1 MRVAIA
7 VLLVGLSLAGPAIAQ
22 EEAKLDSANTNIK
35 NMASLQ
41 RGAKYF
47 VNYCLGCHSAK
58 YVRYNRLAEDLQI
71 TEQQLVDNLMF
82 TGEHPFD
89 TMANA
94 MRPEDA
100 TRWFGVAPPDLSLIA
115 RSRGT
120 DYLYT
125 YLRGFYVD
133 PSRPTGANNIVLR
146 STAMPAVLWELQGPQ
161 RAKFHPDPEHPG
173 VEVFDGFEQIRPGQ
187 IPAAQFDEMVRDI
200 VNFLDYIGE
209 PIKRERE
216 ALGIRVIAFLG
227 VFWLIAYLLKK
238 EIWKDVH

>member
-1 MRVAIA
+1 MKITVA
-7 VLLVGLSLAGPAIAQ
+7 LLLGLGLAGTALA
-22 EEAKLDSANTNIK
+22 EGEATLDSANTNIK

-58 YVRYNRLAEDLQI
+58 YVRYNRLAGDLQI
-71 TEQQLVDNLMF
+71 TEQQLIDNLMF
-82 TGEHPFD
+82 TGEHPSD

-133 PSRPTGANNIVLR
+133 PSRPTGANNVVLR
-146 STAMPAVLWELQGPQ
+146 GTAMPAVLWELQGPQ
-161 RAKFHPDPEHPG
+161 RAVFHADPEHPG
-173 VEVFDGFEQIRPGQ
+173 QEVFERLEQIRPGELS
-187 IPAAQFDEMVRDI
+187 AAQFDELARDI

-209 PIKRERE
+209 PIKRDRE
-216 ALGIRVIAFLG
+216 ALGIRVIGFLL
-227 VFWLIAYLLKK
+227 VFLLIAYLLKK